1 MIKNSDLSIVVPA
14 YNRVHEL
21 SELLDSVLALSV
33 YPGRVI
39 ISEDFSPEREA
50 IITLCLAYK
59 DRFKQL
65 GIDFILYENPLNLGY
80 DKNLRQ
86 CIEKSESKWVCI
98 LGNDDLL
105 LPNAITHIV
114 DFVNTHDVD
123 LVSRAFVRFNRR
135 IDEPLGVSK
144 IARHDCLFNRHTTSS
159 KMIFRSAGFVGGLVV
174 NVDFA
179 KRHSTEKYDGF
190 LFYQIYLAALAFCD
204 KGVGYIA
211 TPIVGGRADNPPLFG
226 AAADE
231 HEVHV
236 PGGYTAK
243 GRAKMWSGVMNIV
256 RDVGSQ
262 CGIDLLP
269 DIVNELDG
277 RQSFHVFEM
286 NARSSRSDLKQ
297 LRQALIN
304 IGLFQSLIPKCFYW
318 VNLLLGRRAIYFY
331 KLARRM
337 MQ

>member
-144 IARHDCLFNRHTTSS
+144 IARHDCLFNRHT
-159 KMIFRSAGFVGGLVV
+159 R
-174 NVDFA
+174 
-179 KRHSTEKYDGF
+179 
-190 LFYQIYLAALAFCD
+190 
-204 KGVGYIA
+204 
-211 TPIVGGRADNPPLFG
+211 
-226 AAADE
+226 
-231 HEVHV
+231 
-236 PGGYTAK
+236 
-243 GRAKMWSGVMNIV
+243 
-256 RDVGSQ
+256 
-262 CGIDLLP
+262 LL
-269 DIVNELDG
+269 
-277 RQSFHVFEM
+277 R
-286 NARSSRSDLKQ
+286 
-297 LRQALIN
+297 
-304 IGLFQSLIPKCFYW
+304 
-318 VNLLLGRRAIYFY
+318 
-331 KLARRM
+331 
-337 MQ
+337 